1 MSVQAE
7 AVPRAKLPVFE
18 SIVEGLETLRSNWA
32 IIALQILALLILAAA
47 LDLLP
52 ALAFGM
58 SSFMWIQTTPA
69 DAPVA
74 IRIIVWMLRVAI
86 MLYLSFSLMFGIVR
100 AALWEVQPSMTSLL
114 RRGPTHMQEICAS
127 LVILFGASMAHGLIV
142 ALPGSDRSLA
152 SWGSLI
158 ADPLRTAFMIAVAQ
172 WSLLAIPAV
181 AVDGNIFTI
190 PRLAEGNAL
199 RLIAL
204 TLCNSVAMFGI
215 FAPMRWLA
223 TLASGES
230 PEAAAVSNLVD
241 LIAAVT
247 SLIFFSAIGAAAYR
261 RLVAMKP
268 NPESAASTDPV

>member
-1 MSVQAE
+1 MSVQVE

-18 SIVEGLETLRSNWA
+18 TIMEGLETLRSNWA
-32 IIALQILALLILAAA
+32 IIALQVLTLLSLAAA

-58 SSFMWIQTTPA
+58 SSFMWLQTASA

-86 MLYLSFSLMFGIVR
+86 MLFLSFSLMFGIAR
-100 AALWEVQPSMTSLL
+100 AALWEVRPSMTSLL
-114 RRGPTHMQEICAS
+114 SRGPRHMQEICAS
-127 LVILFGASMAHGLIV
+127 LVILFGAGMTHGLIV
-142 ALPGSDRSLA
+142 ALPGSDWSLA

-158 ADPLRTAFMIAVAQ
+158 ANPLRAAFVIAVAQ
-172 WSLLAIPAV
+172 WLLLAIPAV
-181 AVDGNIFTI
+181 AINSNIFTI

-204 TLCNSVAMFGI
+204 TLCYSVAMFGI

-230 PEAAAVSNLVD
+230 PEAAAVSHLVD
-241 LIAAVT
+241 LIAAMT
-247 SLIFFSAIGAAAYR
+247 SLTFFSAIGAAAYR
-261 RLVAMKP
+261 RLIAMKP
-268 NPESAASTDPV
+268 NSESAASTDQV